1 MEPADIIGKQII
13 GFKFEGGPGWNSSMH
28 RCIGKVGTILKG
40 MHPYCYV
47 IFEDNSRWSYPY
59 PEILDHLVEKEEEQT
74 IEQILNNM
82 KKLTEELWKQKI

>member
-1 MEPADIIGKQII
+1 MV

-59 PEILDHLVEKEEEQT
+59 PEILDHLVVVEEEEQT